1 MGILDEQWKTCCP
14 SCLAD
19 LPEILRHF
27 LCECTRWDSKR
38 LDICGSTVKLLFQ
51 ITATLGCFYGF
62 HSGRL
67 VATNSLEENSSTTV
81 EMQEK
86 KVLDETIH

>member
-1 MGILDEQWKTCCP
+1 
-14 SCLAD
+14 
-19 LPEILRHF
+19 
-27 LCECTRWDSKR
+27 
-38 LDICGSTVKLLFQ
+38 VKLLFQ